1 MTTIDDTTLR
11 MDEDVRA
18 DVIREFKWDPQIT
31 SQDIGGSLKDGVVTL
46 YGFVSSYMEKDAAER
61 AAKRVKGVRAV
72 ANDLEIK
79 PSFIRT
85 DPEIARDILQ
95 NMGNH
100 IFLPEHKIKVTVR
113 DGSVTLEGAVD
124 WRYQK
129 KLAEDSAKAVRGVM
143 KIHNKIA
150 VKPVVSSVN
159 LRNTIEEALKRNAA
173 IDARGVKVQTDGAH
187 VKLSGKVRSW
197 AEKEEA
203 DQAAWCAP
211 GVWSVDNQIEV
222 ASPDTGA

>member
-1 MTTIDDTTLR
+1 MTTLADTKTR

-31 SQDIGGSLKDGVVTL
+31 SKDIGGSIKDGVVTL
-46 YGFVSSYMEKDAAER
+46 YGFVSSYMEKDAAEK
-61 AAKRVKGVRAV
+61 AAKRVQGVRAV

-79 PSFIRT
+79 PNFTRS
-85 DPEIARDILQ
+85 DAEIARDIVH
-95 NMGNH
+95 NMANH
-100 IFLPEHKIKVTVR
+100 IFLPAHKITVTVR
-113 DGSVTLEGAVD
+113 DGMVTLEGSVD

-129 KLAEDSAKAVRGVM
+129 QLAGDRAKTVRGVM
-143 KIHNKIA
+143 GINNNI
-150 VKPVVSSVN
+150 VVRPSVSGVN
-159 LRNTIEEALKRNAA
+159 IRNTIEKALKRNAL
-173 IDARGVKVQTDGAH
+173 IDARGVKVEVDGAH
-187 VKLSGKVRSW
+187 VVLSGKVRSW

-222 ASPDTGA
+222 AEPDTGA